1 MRRRDEGEP
10 ATWSRYH
17 CHGSSDIGTRLRG
30 MKMEKAFSRR
40 ALLVGLGGSALTV
53 TIGGSATAA
62 GWQDGASA
70 EWERVLA
77 AARAEGSVTVAGF
90 PLLEEKMSAAFK
102 RDTGIAMNFLASNTA
117 EQSARLEAEAR
128 ARNLTIDILLGGGRE
143 LGPMMRDGLLEPV
156 APQLL
161 LPGVAPKNFR
171 RGKLKWMD
179 SSGQYL
185 LQGAEYVFGWLVVN
199 KDRIDLNTVKTW
211 KDLLDPKF
219 RGRIASYDLRT
230 PGPGQGSSAWIYNTF
245 GIDYI
250 KAFFLDQQ
258 VKFTTD
264 NRQLVEMVAR
274 GTMPIAFGTIQNEVE
289 RFRKAGFSNLAVVF
303 PEDVPGYLTGGF
315 SVLKQA
321 KGVPHRNAA
330 TVFINWYMSRP
341 GQEVYESVMLET
353 SRRNDLNTGLPDY
366 LVPRAGIKYYE
377 AFNENEYFSRYAV
390 VKLITDALGNR

>member
-1 MRRRDEGEP
+1 MEPSRSRRAFLAGLGSSALMASAGGEP
-10 ATWSRYH
+10 A
-17 CHGSSDIGTRLRG
+17 
-30 MKMEKAFSRR
+30 
-40 ALLVGLGGSALTV
+40 
-53 TIGGSATAA
+53 A
-62 GWQDGASA
+62 GADWQEGAGDD
-70 EWERVLA
+70 WKRVLA
-77 AARAEGSVTVAGF
+77 AGRAEGSVTVAGF
-90 PLLEEKMSAAFK
+90 PLLEEKISAAFK
-102 RDTGIAMNFLASNTA
+102 RDTGIAMNFLSSNTA

-128 ARNLTIDILLGGGRE
+128 AKNLTIDILLGRGRE

-274 GTMPIAFGTIQNEVE
+274 GTMPIAFGAIQNEVE
-289 RFRKAGFSNLAVVF
+289 RFKKAGFSSLAVVL
-303 PEDVPGYLTGGF
+303 PTDAPGYLTGGF

-321 KGVPHRNAA
+321 KGVPHPNAA

-353 SRRNDLNTGLPDY
+353 SVRADLNTGLPEY
-366 LVPRAGIKYYE
+366 LVPRPGLDYYE
-377 AFNENEYFSRYAV
+377 AFNEHEYFTRNAV
-390 VKLITDALGNR
+390 VKLITEALGNR